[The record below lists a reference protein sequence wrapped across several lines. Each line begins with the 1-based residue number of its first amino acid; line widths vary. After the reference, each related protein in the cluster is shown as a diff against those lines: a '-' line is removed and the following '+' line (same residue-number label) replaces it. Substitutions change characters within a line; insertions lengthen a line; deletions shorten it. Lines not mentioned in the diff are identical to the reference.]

1 MRGRKRQ
8 PEAIREAK
16 APVRSKRKAAP
27 PKPQALSLGDG
38 IAAPKFRDVEAV
50 KVWNAL
56 APQLVALRLLAGPDV
71 PAFARYCRLAARFE
85 QASKILDDEG
95 LTYESVS
102 AHGTLKRAHPA
113 AMLEMRYSR
122 ELASLEASFGL
133 NPADRQRIFAERS
146 RVGGGAPSDLFSDR
160 PPAGDTVEGGEA
172 EDIDIPP
179 AVAEMPTSGFLQ

>member
-16 APVRSKRKAAP
+16 APVRSKRKASP
-27 PKPQALSLGDG
+27 PKLQPLALGE
-38 IAAPKFRDVEAV
+38 IAAPKFRDQNAV

-56 APQLVALRLLAGPDV
+56 APQLVGLRLLAAPDV
-71 PAFARYCRLAARFE
+71 QAFARYCRLTARWE
-85 QASKILDDEG
+85 QAEKILDDEG
-95 LTYESVS
+95 MTYESVS

-146 RVGGGAPSDLFSDR
+146 RQGTGAPGDLFGDR
-160 PPAGDTVEGGEA
+160 PATAETSEPAADL
-172 EDIDIPP
+172 DIPP
-179 AVAEMPTSGFLQ
+179 AVADMPTSGFLN